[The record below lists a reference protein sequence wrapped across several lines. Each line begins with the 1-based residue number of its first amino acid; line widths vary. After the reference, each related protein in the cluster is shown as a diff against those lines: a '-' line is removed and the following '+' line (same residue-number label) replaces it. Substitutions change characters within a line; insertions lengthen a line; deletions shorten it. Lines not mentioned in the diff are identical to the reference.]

1 MHDFDQEPLWLFLRF
16 IWLNGPGWMAIFQRR
31 REQKNDQKR
40 LLTDTTP
47 KTRALNQDLS
57 IKTRQVCALFRRR
70 EGKREVGVLPLAVCL
85 RSLAKNNRRHV
96 QQAVSK
102 KNQRYSVLRMP
113 SVFAL
118 TALLPPN
125 RVWIYLLNSVFN
137 WSPSLGMKVRKSL
150 LLVKIR

>member
-102 KNQRYSVLRMP
+102 KKS
-113 SVFAL
+113 
-118 TALLPPN
+118 ALLCTPHAFSICLDGFATSEQGMN
-125 RVWIYLLNSVFN
+125 LLFN
-137 WSPSLGMKVRKSL
+137 LSL
-150 LLVKIR
+150 

>member
-16 IWLNGPGWMAIFQRR
+16 IWLNGPGWMAIFERR

-102 KNQRYSVLRMP
+102 KKS
-113 SVFAL
+113 
-118 TALLPPN
+118 ALLCTPHAFSICLDGFATSEQGMN
-125 RVWIYLLNSVFN
+125 LLFN
-137 WSPSLGMKVRKSL
+137 LSL
-150 LLVKIR
+150 

>member
-1 MHDFDQEPLWLFLRF
+1 
-16 IWLNGPGWMAIFQRR
+16 MAIFERR

-70 EGKREVGVLPLAVCL
+70 EGRREVGVLPLAVCL

-102 KNQRYSVLRMP
+102 KKS
-113 SVFAL
+113 
-118 TALLPPN
+118 ALLCTPHAFSICLDGFATSEQGMN
-125 RVWIYLLNSVFN
+125 LLFN
-137 WSPSLGMKVRKSL
+137 LSL
-150 LLVKIR
+150 

>member
-1 MHDFDQEPLWLFLRF
+1 MYDFDQEALWLFLRF
-16 IWLNGPGWMAIFQRR
+16 IWLNGPGWMAIFGRR

-70 EGKREVGVLPLAVCL
+70 EGKREVGVRPLAVCL
-85 RSLAKNNRRHV
+85 LSFAKNSRRHV

-102 KNQRYSVLRMP
+102 KKS
-113 SVFAL
+113 
-118 TALLPPN
+118 ALLCTPHAFSICPDSFATSEQGMN
-125 RVWIYLLNSVFN
+125 LLFN
-137 WSPSLGMKVRKSL
+137 LSL
-150 LLVKIR
+150 

>member
-70 EGKREVGVLPLAVCL
+70 EGKREVGVRPLAVCL

-102 KNQRYSVLRMP
+102 KKS
-113 SVFAL
+113 
-118 TALLPPN
+118 ALLCTPHAFSICLDGFATSEQGMN
-125 RVWIYLLNSVFN
+125 LLFN
-137 WSPSLGMKVRKSL
+137 LSL
-150 LLVKIR
+150 

>member
-1 MHDFDQEPLWLFLRF
+1 MYDFDQEPLWLFLRF
-16 IWLNGPGWMAIFQRR
+16 IWLNGPGWMAIFERR

-70 EGKREVGVLPLAVCL
+70 EGKREVGVRPLAVCL

-102 KNQRYSVLRMP
+102 KKS
-113 SVFAL
+113 
-118 TALLPPN
+118 ALLCTPHAFSICLDGFATSEQGMN
-125 RVWIYLLNSVFN
+125 LLFN
-137 WSPSLGMKVRKSL
+137 LSL
-150 LLVKIR
+150 

>member
-1 MHDFDQEPLWLFLRF
+1 
-16 IWLNGPGWMAIFQRR
+16 MAIFERR

-85 RSLAKNNRRHV
+85 HSLAKNNRRHV

-102 KNQRYSVLRMP
+102 KKS
-113 SVFAL
+113 
-118 TALLPPN
+118 ALLCTPHAFSICLDGFATSEQGMN
-125 RVWIYLLNSVFN
+125 LLFN
-137 WSPSLGMKVRKSL
+137 LSL
-150 LLVKIR
+150 

>member
-102 KNQRYSVLRMP
+102 KKS
-113 SVFAL
+113 
-118 TALLPPN
+118 ALLCTPHAFSICLDGFATSEQGMN
-125 RVWIYLLNSVFN
+125 LLIKL
-137 WSPSLGMKVRKSL
+137 SL
-150 LLVKIR
+150 

>member
-16 IWLNGPGWMAIFQRR
+16 IWLNGPGWMAIFQRT

-102 KNQRYSVLRMP
+102 KKSVLLCTP
-113 SVFAL
+113 HAFSICLDGFA
-118 TALLPPN
+118 TSEQGMNLLFK
-125 RVWIYLLNSVFN
+125 V
-137 WSPSLGMKVRKSL
+137 SL
-150 LLVKIR
+150 

>member
-70 EGKREVGVLPLAVCL
+70 EGKREVGVRPLAVCL

-102 KNQRYSVLRMP
+102 KKS
-113 SVFAL
+113 
-118 TALLPPN
+118 ALLCTPHAFSICLDGFATSEQGMN
-125 RVWIYLLNSVFN
+125 LLIKL
-137 WSPSLGMKVRKSL
+137 SL
-150 LLVKIR
+150 

>member
-70 EGKREVGVLPLAVCL
+70 EGKREVGVRRLSLFAFAHL
-85 RSLAKNNRRHV
+85 RKIINRRHV

-102 KNQRYSVLRMP
+102 KKS
-113 SVFAL
+113 
-118 TALLPPN
+118 ALLCTPHAFSICLDGFATSEQGMN
-125 RVWIYLLNSVFN
+125 LLFN
-137 WSPSLGMKVRKSL
+137 LSL
-150 LLVKIR
+150 

>member
-16 IWLNGPGWMAIFQRR
+16 IWLNGPGWMAIFERR

-70 EGKREVGVLPLAVCL
+70 EGKREVGVRPLAVCL

-102 KNQRYSVLRMP
+102 KKS
-113 SVFAL
+113 
-118 TALLPPN
+118 ALLCTPHAFSICLDGFATSEQGMN
-125 RVWIYLLNSVFN
+125 LLFN
-137 WSPSLGMKVRKSL
+137 LSL
-150 LLVKIR
+150 

>member
-1 MHDFDQEPLWLFLRF
+1 MHDFDQEPLRLFLRF
-16 IWLNGPGWMAIFQRR
+16 IWLNGPGWMAIFERR

-47 KTRALNQDLS
+47 KRRALNQDLS

-70 EGKREVGVLPLAVCL
+70 EDKREVGVRPLAVCL

-102 KNQRYSVLRMP
+102 KKS
-113 SVFAL
+113 
-118 TALLPPN
+118 ALLCTPHAFSICLDGFATSEQGMN
-125 RVWIYLLNSVFN
+125 LLFN
-137 WSPSLGMKVRKSL
+137 LSL
-150 LLVKIR
+150 